1 MHHLSKVVGVTAI
14 TLALTTL
21 SGCQTLKNSKLFG
34 GKDEVVAT
42 KAEKANKATTKQRL
56 TTSKKAT
63 LLKRLAS

>member
-21 SGCQTLKNSKLFG
+21 SGCQTLKNSKLLG

-42 KAEKANKATTKQRL
+42 KLKKASKATTKRLL
-56 TTSKKAT
+56 TTSKKVI
-63 LLKRLAS
+63 LPKRLAS